1 MNTQWIWGNPF
12 LCWESTLYPLL
23 DVLNLELEVELEL
36 RMELDLETIIRT
48 NSPSLPVIG
57 DLDSGL

>member
-1 MNTQWIWGNPF
+1 M
-12 LCWESTLYPLL
+12 CWESTLYPLL